1 MIPEDDDLELDELDL
16 DSALDAWEADFEG
29 TARAES
35 APMPQSSAGDVPA
48 PEPPPPAA
56 PKAPPAP
63 KPQPKAP
70 AAGGRPLY
78 RPDPELERRSAG
90 AAPPPEP
97 AAVPV
102 DLPSFDDDEE
112 EEATRIAAIPKEL
125 IASLQSLEEERAAK
139 AAAKAAPEPAGD
151 TPTKPPPAADVE
163 LDLDD
168 LLDGLENAE
177 TRMSDLPAPPPEA
190 SRPDSRPA
198 SKLDADPD
206 PESEAAARE
215 IESIEQDLL
224 DPFSDEVEL
233 DAPAAKKPFVPPPP
247 AAFGPI
253 GDDGED
259 DEPELQIAAP
269 DDEEP
274 QLQIAAPDDD
284 APELQIAAPDDD
296 EPDLQIA
303 APDDEPDLQIAE
315 PDDDAPDLQVAAPD
329 DDAPELQIAA
339 PDDDEPELQIAEPD
353 DDAPELQIAEPD
365 DDEPDLQIA
374 APDDDEPELQIA
386 APDGDDDDEPDLE
399 VAEPDD
405 LDTQQTT
412 ELEAFEER
420 DSGLS
425 ELAPPP
431 TTAERRA
438 APARRASAA
447 GRTVRHRK
455 PRRERYAFVG
465 HDADTARRRSAL
477 LRTLA
482 ERQSGS
488 ARARLL
494 VAAAELLERL
504 GAHEEARQAYADAH
518 EADPSDL
525 AALRALRRDA
535 VGRSDWSEVARLLE
549 AEAALPLSSED
560 KGLALSLLAEVQL
573 TQLSDPEAA
582 ERSARSALAAH
593 ASVSAGLVLV
603 EACRLQDKSLE
614 GGLALQKSAEIWQDP
629 EGAALLLETLG
640 RRTERAGNRDRAA
653 AHYAAALERDPK
665 SLGAVLGQARCVADR
680 GERSRALE
688 QAAGALT
695 GPVAREALLRLA
707 AREALFAGDPA
718 RALTLTEGATRPPTL
733 RLRAH
738 AAKRADAPDV
748 REAALTA
755 LAAATGGTERALALV
770 DLADLHAERGDVDA
784 TEAALTDASLADERL
799 DTVRVV
805 REVAARRLGQ
815 PRLARPADVGGEG
828 GGALE
833 TAAKLARGDDRAAE
847 AEWLE
852 RARQEGH
859 APVAADLLLLD
870 VAAEEGRGDVVAE
883 ALRRQADR
891 ALPERKLGPLLTLA
905 ERRADEREALWREA
919 LKDGPQLPAL
929 RALARH
935 LSASAPAE
943 AAELWLSEA
952 DGASGGRAF
961 HALVQA
967 GRALRAAGD
976 ADGAR
981 AAFDRAFDELPG
993 PSPAVWMLEA
1003 QLVAAG
1009 DGDALTALH
1018 ERRLDVAE
1026 TAREAAE
1033 AAVRVAF
1040 VRGGDGA
1047 LLEQAHEHLE
1057 RAGLRD
1063 PVLESLLASAP
1074 GTDAGTRAA
1083 MFEAQASDAEPGP
1096 RRVAALRAGLAHEL
1110 AGTPRAA
1117 AALYRGLLEAHPD
1130 PLLEAGRERAELAAG
1145 EHARV
1150 GERRFAAVKAAE
1162 EGEGSKLAAMEAL
1175 VDLDLHVRDDASS
1188 AALTLQSIL
1197 QEVPGHLP
1205 TLRALE
1211 RYYLGAERDDDL
1223 LPVEHA
1229 LLAHLE
1235 GGDAIAAARLAIR
1248 LLLAR
1253 QEVPGDAAD
1262 PLLRELTARFG
1273 EDWPEGAGWVAR
1285 RVEPAAEDDV
1295 TRARARLAIAR
1306 GFEGSTEELGAA
1318 LLHAADVVEEL
1329 EGPGEAA
1336 SLLAPA
1342 VQALPEHP
1350 LLAEAQGRL
1359 LARDGEPEEAA
1370 SAFETAAAAS
1380 RVEPHRVELLYAAAR
1395 AWEDAGATEQALAR
1409 YEEAARLDV
1418 TYADLFERA
1427 KALLE
1432 KAGQLERLAAL
1443 THLRLDAGTD
1453 PRTELEL
1460 HETQAR
1466 LAESMGDRTAARKAL
1481 EAALELDPKRVE
1493 ALRRLA
1499 QLCLDDEDWRAAA
1512 EALIR
1517 IARLRQDREEL
1528 RWVFFTLGDIYDQ
1541 RMPDP
1546 RRAEAAFRRVLKL
1559 VPDDLEAMDRLASLY
1574 EREGAFDKAVVVL
1587 RELAEK
1593 ELDPDET
1600 QRHLLRVAQAFEK
1613 HGDPRSAERVLDDAR
1628 KQDPTDLVF
1637 LRAMAELY
1645 QRQGAH
1651 SALSMHL
1658 GRALGD
1664 FRRAIEEAPA
1674 QVHLWSGLV
1683 EVLDWKDR
1691 KDAARVAASAA
1702 FGLGVQDVE
1711 LAKRVDERG
1720 GVPGAGAAAASPELR
1735 DLLAP
1740 RALSL
1745 PLFEVFRLASD
1756 AFDKALPFDARSW
1769 RAEKLPGRNHP
1780 LKAEAQ
1786 RVGQWFGMSDV
1797 QILVT
1802 GAAPRLCV
1810 PVAESP
1816 VTLLVGRDLASL
1828 TDEAERA
1835 FLFARALAVA
1845 SAHLTVALR
1854 TQPAQLALTLAGL
1867 IRSYDPHYAPKGV
1880 DAGELDEVAK
1890 RVGKAI
1896 PRRAR
1901 EPLGPVTIEMGGAP
1915 GFDPVRLGVA
1925 AAELGDRVA
1934 LLALGTTP
1942 AALSGLL
1949 KLAGAEVP
1957 EGAPVTRRVKTLRK
1971 VGEAWN
1977 LLRFAISDAHFDARR
1992 RAGAER
1998 L

>member
-284 APELQIAAPDDD
+284 APELQIAA
-296 EPDLQIA
+296 
-303 APDDEPDLQIAE
+303 
-315 PDDDAPDLQVAAPD
+315 
-329 DDAPELQIAA
+329 
-339 PDDDEPELQIAEPD
+339 
-353 DDAPELQIAEPD
+353 PD

-833 TAAKLARGDDRAAE
+833 TAAKLARG
-847 AEWLE
+847 
-852 RARQEGH
+852 
-859 APVAADLLLLD
+859 
-870 VAAEEGRGDVVAE
+870 
-883 ALRRQADR
+883 
-891 ALPERKLGPLLTLA
+891 
-905 ERRADEREALWREA
+905 
-919 LKDGPQLPAL
+919 
-929 RALARH
+929 
-935 LSASAPAE
+935 
-943 AAELWLSEA
+943 
-952 DGASGGRAF
+952 
-961 HALVQA
+961 
-967 GRALRAAGD
+967 
-976 ADGAR
+976 
-981 AAFDRAFDELPG
+981 
-993 PSPAVWMLEA
+993 
-1003 QLVAAG
+1003 
-1009 DGDALTALH
+1009 
-1018 ERRLDVAE
+1018 
-1026 TAREAAE
+1026 
-1033 AAVRVAF
+1033 
-1040 VRGGDGA
+1040 
-1047 LLEQAHEHLE
+1047 
-1057 RAGLRD
+1057 
-1063 PVLESLLASAP
+1063 
-1074 GTDAGTRAA
+1074 
-1083 MFEAQASDAEPGP
+1083 
-1096 RRVAALRAGLAHEL
+1096 
-1110 AGTPRAA
+1110 
-1117 AALYRGLLEAHPD
+1117 
-1130 PLLEAGRERAELAAG
+1130 
-1145 EHARV
+1145 
-1150 GERRFAAVKAAE
+1150 
-1162 EGEGSKLAAMEAL
+1162 
-1175 VDLDLHVRDDASS
+1175 
-1188 AALTLQSIL
+1188 
-1197 QEVPGHLP
+1197 
-1205 TLRALE
+1205 
-1211 RYYLGAERDDDL
+1211 
-1223 LPVEHA
+1223 
-1229 LLAHLE
+1229 
-1235 GGDAIAAARLAIR
+1235 
-1248 LLLAR
+1248 
-1253 QEVPGDAAD
+1253 
-1262 PLLRELTARFG
+1262 
-1273 EDWPEGAGWVAR
+1273 
-1285 RVEPAAEDDV
+1285 
-1295 TRARARLAIAR
+1295 
-1306 GFEGSTEELGAA
+1306 
-1318 LLHAADVVEEL
+1318 
-1329 EGPGEAA
+1329 
-1336 SLLAPA
+1336 
-1342 VQALPEHP
+1342 
-1350 LLAEAQGRL
+1350 
-1359 LARDGEPEEAA
+1359 
-1370 SAFETAAAAS
+1370 
-1380 RVEPHRVELLYAAAR
+1380 
-1395 AWEDAGATEQALAR
+1395 
-1409 YEEAARLDV
+1409 
-1418 TYADLFERA
+1418 
-1427 KALLE
+1427 
-1432 KAGQLERLAAL
+1432 
-1443 THLRLDAGTD
+1443 
-1453 PRTELEL
+1453 
-1460 HETQAR
+1460 
-1466 LAESMGDRTAARKAL
+1466 
-1481 EAALELDPKRVE
+1481 
-1493 ALRRLA
+1493 
-1499 QLCLDDEDWRAAA
+1499 
-1512 EALIR
+1512 
-1517 IARLRQDREEL
+1517 
-1528 RWVFFTLGDIYDQ
+1528 
-1541 RMPDP
+1541 
-1546 RRAEAAFRRVLKL
+1546 
-1559 VPDDLEAMDRLASLY
+1559 
-1574 EREGAFDKAVVVL
+1574 
-1587 RELAEK
+1587 
-1593 ELDPDET
+1593 
-1600 QRHLLRVAQAFEK
+1600 
-1613 HGDPRSAERVLDDAR
+1613 
-1628 KQDPTDLVF
+1628 
-1637 LRAMAELY
+1637 
-1645 QRQGAH
+1645 
-1651 SALSMHL
+1651 
-1658 GRALGD
+1658 
-1664 FRRAIEEAPA
+1664 
-1674 QVHLWSGLV
+1674 
-1683 EVLDWKDR
+1683 
-1691 KDAARVAASAA
+1691 
-1702 FGLGVQDVE
+1702 
-1711 LAKRVDERG
+1711 
-1720 GVPGAGAAAASPELR
+1720 
-1735 DLLAP
+1735 
-1740 RALSL
+1740 
-1745 PLFEVFRLASD
+1745 
-1756 AFDKALPFDARSW
+1756 
-1769 RAEKLPGRNHP
+1769 
-1780 LKAEAQ
+1780 
-1786 RVGQWFGMSDV
+1786 
-1797 QILVT
+1797 
-1802 GAAPRLCV
+1802 
-1810 PVAESP
+1810 
-1816 VTLLVGRDLASL
+1816 
-1828 TDEAERA
+1828 
-1835 FLFARALAVA
+1835 
-1845 SAHLTVALR
+1845 
-1854 TQPAQLALTLAGL
+1854 
-1867 IRSYDPHYAPKGV
+1867 
-1880 DAGELDEVAK
+1880 
-1890 RVGKAI
+1890 
-1896 PRRAR
+1896 
-1901 EPLGPVTIEMGGAP
+1901 
-1915 GFDPVRLGVA
+1915 
-1925 AAELGDRVA
+1925 
-1934 LLALGTTP
+1934 
-1942 AALSGLL
+1942 
-1949 KLAGAEVP
+1949 
-1957 EGAPVTRRVKTLRK
+1957 
-1971 VGEAWN
+1971 
-1977 LLRFAISDAHFDARR
+1977 
-1992 RAGAER
+1992 
-1998 L
+1998 